1 MNKSFTILC
10 VLSSL
15 LFSCSAYEPGDAAEK
30 GNDAKY
36 EISSGDMN
44 DVWKMNTSSA
54 VIKDGEIMYREDYGN
69 SLPVPGGAVIRYLDF
84 DEGQLV
90 ADYSHYRFYEGTED
104 QLPYCE
110 YVIDNDVSGTTL
122 DFDKE
127 SRKGQCRNLNGMD
140 GDLELLESDNATV
153 RLLLDINDDASC
165 RIIELTKVNDPELV
179 NKLKNCEHRDYGQ
192 MWRDVDEYWEGR
204 EN

>member
-54 VIKDGEIMYREDYGN
+54 VVKDGEIQYREDYGN
-69 SLPVPGGAVIRYLDF
+69 SLPVPGGEVIRYLDF
-84 DEGQLV
+84 DKGHLV
-90 ADYSHYRFYEGTED
+90 AEYAHYMFYEEAED
-104 QLPYCE
+104 ELTYCE
-110 YVIDNDVSGTTL
+110 YVVDNDVSGTTL
-122 DFDKE
+122 GFDKE
-127 SRKGQCRNLNGMD
+127 SRKGRCRNLNGMD
-140 GDLELLESDNATV
+140 GDLKLLESDNATV

-165 RIIELTKVNDPELV
+165 RIIELTKVNDPKLV
-179 NKLKNCEHRDYGQ
+179 NKLKNWKHRDYDQ
-192 MWRDVDEYWEGR
+192 MWRDVDEYWKSR
-204 EN
+204 